1 MLLDHSRKQ
10 VHVDTRKVSPKLKDK
25 LLAPLTEVLAVL
37 PYRDAPRGFFS
48 LGERARTHSV

>member
-1 MLLDHSRKQ
+1 MLLDAQKKQ

-48 LGERARTHSV
+48 LGERARTRSV